1 MLRFANPSCS
11 FRVALWLTLAL
22 CLMGQGA
29 AADPPS
35 ADMVLARIRSFIAT
49 TASAPDRYKIYIY
62 DMLGEG
68 AGHFD
73 SEPRYHATEMNCTT
87 WLQMALAHGYSSSSQ
102 EIPAVLDRVR
112 YFYGVPGYG
121 TRKHFTD
128 NWLTLEP
135 APLKKMDLS
144 SCGPVKTKIL
154 KPDYAFF
161 KQNKKYSCALLE
173 EKNPSVTIEYIE
185 PQQLDG
191 CARRLENGVYFIF
204 PVSSDPYIA
213 RYGKES
219 GPMGMVHGLIMDV
232 RNMTSGEGGVKAITV
247 HHASITK
254 QRVVSRGLN
263 EYVLGKAS
271 SLFAG
276 YTIWGLDLGWDSTAS
291 SEIPAAEKTRIDE
304 LLRCEKGLVRSRVPG
319 AP

>member
-1 MLRFANPSCS
+1 MLSLAKP
-11 FRVALWLTLAL
+11 FRPFCIALWIALAL
-22 CLMGQGA
+22 CVPGRSVVADTTTGA
-29 AADPPS
+29 
-35 ADMVLARIRSFIAT
+35 MILARIRSFIAT

-87 WLQMALAHGYSSSSQ
+87 WLQMALAYGYADRSQ
-102 EIPAVLDRVR
+102 EIPAVLDHLR

-135 APLKKMDLS
+135 APLKKVDLS

-191 CARRLENGVYFIF
+191 CARRLENGVYFVF

-232 RNMTSGEGGVKAITV
+232 RNVTSGEGGVKAITV

-254 QRVVSRGLN
+254 KRVVSRGLN

-276 YTIWGLDLGWDSTAS
+276 YTIWGLDLGWDYKAKT
-291 SEIPAAEKTRIDE
+291 EIPAEDKTRIE
-304 LLRCEKGLVRSRVPG
+304 ESLRCEDGLVKSRG
-319 AP
+319 R